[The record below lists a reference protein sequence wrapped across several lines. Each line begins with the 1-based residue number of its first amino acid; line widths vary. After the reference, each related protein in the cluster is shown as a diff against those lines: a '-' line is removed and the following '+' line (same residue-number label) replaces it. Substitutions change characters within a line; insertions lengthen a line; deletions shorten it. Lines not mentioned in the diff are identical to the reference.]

1 MRHLL
6 TNLNNEKNN
15 VNGICIPNE
24 QFIIFEYTIINKYN
38 TLLVIISI
46 ILIFLILFIIKFI
59 QLVKKN
65 RILYSEDYDKTT
77 ITINHIV

>member
-1 MRHLL
+1 MRHLLL
-6 TNLNNEKNN
+6 TNLNNEKNK
-15 VNGICIPNE
+15 VCIPNE

-46 ILIFLILFIIKFI
+46 ILICLILFIIKFI

-65 RILYSEDYDKTT
+65 RIIYSEDYDKTT
-77 ITINHIV
+77 ITINDMV

>member
-15 VNGICIPNE
+15 VCIPNE

-46 ILIFLILFIIKFI
+46 ILICLILFIIKFI

-65 RILYSEDYDKTT
+65 IIIYSEDYDKTI
-77 ITINHIV
+77 ITINNMV